1 MVIEVLGWLSTVLV
15 LAGYI
20 LNAKGLD
27 KSAMVLWIVGD
38 VGWITYDIFIQNM
51 SHMVLSLVIIIINLY
66 GIYNNMKRKK
76 RKTIWDI

>member
-1 MVIEVLGWLSTVLV
+1 MIEVLGWSSTVLV

-20 LNAKGLD
+20 FNAKGLD

>member
-1 MVIEVLGWLSTVLV
+1 MIEVLGWLSTVLV

>member
-1 MVIEVLGWLSTVLV
+1 MIEVLGWLSTVLV

-38 VGWITYDIFIQNM
+38 VGWITYDIFIQNI

-66 GIYNNMKRKK
+66 GIYNNIKRKK